1 MNVSLY
7 IPSISDG
14 LDGNNNNNNNHFFLW
29 RNLTWVK
36 ICIIIFAVVFIK
48 LIVSHIALT
57 LVQTLMVKRKTQKS
71 RCQSSVV
78 WTYENVLYIRTIE
91 RSSPKRHKRD
101 ENILKKNFNQRR
113 ERSSRQY
120 LLLIMLMTLWDT
132 CLCHCFINSWSF
144 TIFRNVRNTFINK
157 CFI

>member
-14 LDGNNNNNNNHFFLW
+14 LDGNNNNNHFFLW
-29 RNLTWVK
+29 RKLTWVK

-57 LVQTLMVKRKTQKS
+57 LVQTLMAKRKTQKS

-78 WTYENVLYIRTIE
+78 WSYENVFLYTNEWTIISKKME
-91 RSSPKRHKRD
+91 HKRWKHF
-101 ENILKKNFNQRR
+101 EKEFQSNERNIISTVFVIYTAHNIVGLMFM
-113 ERSSRQY
+113 S
-120 LLLIMLMTLWDT
+120 LLY
-132 CLCHCFINSWSF
+132 
-144 TIFRNVRNTFINK
+144 K
-157 CFI
+157 

>member
-14 LDGNNNNNNNHFFLW
+14 LDGNNNNNHFFLW
-29 RNLTWVK
+29 RKLTWVK

-57 LVQTLMVKRKTQKS
+57 LVQTLMAKRKTQKS

-78 WTYENVLYIRTIE
+78 WTYENVFLYTNEWTII
-91 RSSPKRHKRD
+91 SKKKWNIRD
-101 ENILKKNFNQRR
+101 ENILKKNFNQMR
-113 ERSSRQY
+113 ETSSRQY
-120 LLLIMLMTLWDT
+120 LLFILLITLWG
-132 CLCHCFINSWSF
+132 
-144 TIFRNVRNTFINK
+144 
-157 CFI
+157 